1 MHPTLPHPT
10 KPPTHPRRQLSDT
23 TTEGIGQMIAPTA
36 TEPDE
41 IIDLTRPAEHGSGE
55 VDEPEPELLA
65 AEDSWWAHARC
76 NDGSGQLAEMFFSEE
91 LQDIARAKHICAT
104 CPALIPCLE
113 GALERREP
121 WGVWGGQLFL
131 NGKILATKRR
141 RGRPPKRPRPEDQL
155 PDIPIPEHLQGVAI
169 VRIA

>member
-1 MHPTLPHPT
+1 MLAP
-10 KPPTHPRRQLSDT
+10 LSPETDERPGVEQT
-23 TTEGIGQMIAPTA
+23 GDGVD
-36 TEPDE
+36 DE
-41 IIDLTRPAEHGSGE
+41 IRA
-55 VDEPEPELLA
+55 ELLA
-65 AEDSWWAHARC
+65 TEDAWWAHARC
-76 NDGSGQLAEMFFSEE
+76 NDGSGRLAALFFSEE

-141 RGRPPKRPRPEDQL
+141 RGRPPKRPRPEDEL
-155 PDIPIPEHLQGVAI
+155 PEVPIPEQLRDVAE

>member
-1 MHPTLPHPT
+1 
-10 KPPTHPRRQLSDT
+10 
-23 TTEGIGQMIAPTA
+23 MIAHTA
-36 TEPDE
+36 TEPDR
-41 IIDLTRPAEHGSGE
+41 IIDPTRPAQPGDGDAGE
-55 VDEPEPELLA
+55 QQGRLLA
-65 AEDSWWAHARC
+65 GQDSWWAHARC
-76 NDGSGQLAEMFFSEE
+76 NDGTGQLAGMFFSEE

-131 NGKILATKRR
+131 NGRILATKRR

-155 PDIPIPEHLQGVAI
+155 PDVPIPEHLQSRAT